1 MQLPA
6 ILTLA
11 QAEPTLAALRQQ
23 LPAQGA
29 QVSLDAS
36 ALREFDSAALAVLLA
51 LRRDCQALGK
61 NLVCRQPT
69 PRLMALASLYGIEAL
84 ITPLN

>member
-6 ILTLA
+6 TLTLA

-61 NLVCRQPT
+61 ALVCSHLN
-69 PRLMALASLYGIEAL
+69 PRLGALAALYGVSEL
-84 ITPLN
+84 IDAES